1 MVRCIEGQEGVESQ
15 AGTHARDL
23 NLIRVDQDRT
33 GRVLKGVDGYLTDA
47 VDPLAVKR
55 EAHVGR
61 ELKGEGVEEVLEIA
75 EHSTVLCAG
84 VSGRVV
90 HCPSYLFSHTHTTQA
105 NTAVEA
111 IR

>member
-1 MVRCIEGQEGVESQ
+1 MEGQEGVEVRVD
-15 AGTHARDL
+15 THVRDL
-23 NLIRVDQDRT
+23 NLVRVDQDRT